1 MDLARH
7 TLLALSVFSSL
18 AAVPQRRSLGPVEND
33 PGGPC
38 DTAAWKLVF
47 HDEFDGTALDPTK
60 WVTYFT
66 YSADGSDQCPS
77 CRVMGTTNNI
87 FRTEQVKVD
96 GGLLS
101 IGVEH
106 KPGEWYGQRK
116 EHESGM
122 IHSIGNAHFDHGRFE
137 IRCKIPTGAGL
148 WPAFWGFGGQTEI
161 DVFEFCGE
169 RPRVLVASLHRWS
182 EPKHSSSERF
192 RLQDLSQDFHTYAVE
207 WEGDELRWYV
217 DDRLVHRR
225 TRFVDRRGRSLPGC
239 DRLPADRPTAS
250 YYPRREDTV
259 NLIVNLAVSEPKGFC
274 RPPEQ
279 AGAWQPNTA
288 LVVDHVRVYQ
298 RRPGAGLKDLCTTTR
313 VLRPITDEQPKGPNE
328 VRAFQ
333 VTGPD
338 APVTWRTSPGL
349 EVLGNKNDMISVRV
363 RKGMRV
369 PQWIVAEVD
378 GEPCA
383 QGPLAPRID
392 LPVAR

>member
-1 MDLARH
+1 MPLARPA
-7 TLLALSVFSSL
+7 LLAFSALLGLSAFS
-18 AAVPQRRSLGPVEND
+18 QRRSLGPVEAD

-38 DTAAWKLVF
+38 DTTAWKLVF
-47 HDEFDGTALDPTK
+47 HDEFDGNVLDPTK

-87 FRTEQVKVD
+87 FRAEQVKVD

-101 IGVEH
+101 LGVEH

-122 IHSIGNAHFDHGRFE
+122 VHSIGKALFDHGRFE

-148 WPAFWGFGGQTEI
+148 WPAFWGFGGETEI

-192 RLQDLSQDFHTYAVE
+192 RLQDLSQDFHTYVVE

-217 DDRLVHRR
+217 DDQLVHRR
-225 TRFVDRRGRSLPGC
+225 TRFVDPRGKPLPGC
-239 DRLPADRPTAS
+239 DRAPADRPTAS
-250 YYPRREDTV
+250 YYPRRQDSV

-274 RPPEQ
+274 RPPKQ
-279 AGAWQPNTA
+279 SAAWSPNTA

-298 RRPGAGLKDLCTTTR
+298 RTPGRGLEDLCR
-313 VLRPITDEQPKGPNE
+313 SARQLRPIAVDGT
-328 VRAFQ
+328 
-333 VTGPD
+333 TGPFEPRTFVLD
-338 APVTWRTSPGL
+338 GPEATVRWRTSPGL
-349 EVLGNKNDMISVRV
+349 EVLDRKNGTITVRV

-369 PQWIVAEVD
+369 PQWIEAEVD
-378 GEPCA
+378 GEPCS
-383 QGPLAPRID
+383 QGPLAPRIEV
-392 LPVAR
+392 PVGR